1 MDTILSKQ
9 VFLID
14 DFTVEEELFEEEKIS
29 VWVTDK
35 DRILPST
42 SLSLS
47 SKLEPGIY
55 EVGYSKDQ
63 GFFCKKSAIINDELF
78 IFSNSLT
85 QNLLK
90 EIELFWSKK
99 DLYAKKNF
107 LHKRGIFLE
116 GYPGTGKTSLISQI
130 SEGVISA
137 GGVIFKIKDFRNL
150 VDYVEFITD
159 YFRKIQPE
167 TPVITIIEDLD
178 KYMEVESEL
187 LDFLDGKTNINHHIV
202 IATSNNT
209 EEIPETLLR
218 PSRFDIKIEIPLPDE
233 ITREEYFRF
242 KEVEEEKIVDLVKL
256 TDKLSLAD
264 LKEIY
269 ICIYFLDYTVE
280 NAIRKVKSPK
290 SRKNYSFGSPRT
302 SKIGFS
308 SDN

>member
-9 VFLID
+9 VFFID
-14 DFTVEEELFEEEKIS
+14 DFAAEAEIFEEEKIS

-47 SKLEPGIY
+47 SRLEPGVY

-63 GFFCKKSAIINDELF
+63 GFFCRKATIINDELF

-90 EIELFWSKK
+90 EIELFWNKK
-99 DLYAKKNF
+99 DFYEKKNF

-130 SEGVISA
+130 SEGVIAA
-137 GGVIFKIKDFRNL
+137 GGVIFKVKDFRNL
-150 VDYVEFITD
+150 VDYVEFITS

-178 KYMEVESEL
+178 KYLEVESEL

-218 PSRFDIKIEIPLPDE
+218 PSRFDIKIEIPMPDD
-233 ITREEYFRF
+233 ITRAEYFRF
-242 KEVEEEKIVDLVKL
+242 KEVEEEKIEDLVKL
-256 TDKLSLAD
+256 TNKLSLAD

-269 ICIYFLDYTVE
+269 ICIYFLDYTIE
-280 NAIRKVKSPK
+280 NAISKVKSPK
-290 SRKNYSFGSPRT
+290 SRKNYSFGSTRT

-308 SDN
+308 PDN